1 MSAPLRKA
9 AAIDPIVEDWGRL
22 TWLASRQIA
31 NVEDM
36 TLGRVVIKCGRSNPR
51 HCHPDC
57 EEVLYLLAGRLEHS
71 LGDETFTLEAG
82 DVLAIPAG
90 VFHHADS
97 VGDVDADTIVAY
109 SAGERGFVL
118 ENS

>member
-9 AAIDPIVEDWGRL
+9 AAIDPIVEDWGSL
-22 TWLASRQIA
+22 TWLANCQIA
-31 NVEDM
+31 NVQDM
-36 TLGRVVIKCGRSNPR
+36 TLGRVVIKCGQSNPR
-51 HCHPDC
+51 HCHPDY
-57 EEVLYLLAGRLEHS
+57 EEVLYLLTGCPEYS
-71 LGDETFTLEAG
+71 LGDKTSILEAG

-118 ENS
+118 EKS